1 MIKLDTKK
9 YEIIKDGRERR
20 LSLTEYKIF
29 CLLAGN
35 SLVTYEDIAKRIYNG
50 EVKYY
55 RKAIAQRINSI
66 RRKLNIEIKNF
77 GKTGYKTEEE
87 IYVE

>member
-1 MIKLDTKK
+1 MININTKG
-9 YEIIKDGRERR
+9 YEITKDGKVKN

-77 GKTGYKTEEE
+77 GKTGYTS
-87 IYVE
+87 Y